1 MKNKFILVL
10 LASLGL
16 SAGTFAA
23 NAVNAQSSIG
33 VANFTTCIQDSK
45 YGKKEQESFEAL
57 KKQMST
63 LLEDTEKQLREISAK
78 FSDAEYLDGL
88 SPDAEE
94 ELKVKFGTLNQE
106 LARYREQ
113 YYQVLNQANMRI
125 MESMNTHISTASEK
139 VQKDKKLDA
148 IANKQAFF
156 SINNHLDVT
165 ALVIKEMDKQFDED
179 AKAQAASAA
188 STKVEESKAQPVQT
202 ADVK

>member
-1 MKNKFILVL
+1 MKNKFVLVL

-16 SAGTFAA
+16 SAGAFAA
-23 NAVNAQSSIG
+23 NAANPQSSIG

-45 YGKKEQESFEAL
+45 YGKQEQESFEAL
-57 KKQMST
+57 KKQMAT

-78 FSDAEYLDGL
+78 FNDAEYLDGL

-125 MESMNTHISTASEK
+125 MESMNTHISAASEK

-156 SINNHLDVT
+156 LSI
-165 ALVIKEMDKQFDED
+165 IIWM
-179 AKAQAASAA
+179 
-188 STKVEESKAQPVQT
+188 
-202 ADVK
+202 

>member
-1 MKNKFILVL
+1 MKNKFVLVL

-16 SAGTFAA
+16 SAGAFAA
-23 NAVNAQSSIG
+23 NAANTQSSIG

-57 KKQMST
+57 KKQMAT

-78 FSDAEYLDGL
+78 FNDAEYLDGL

-125 MESMNTHISTASEK
+125 MESMNTHISAASEK

-165 ALVIKEMDKQFDED
+165 ALVIKEMDKQFEED
-179 AKAQAASAA
+179 TKAQASAAASAKA
-188 STKVEESKAQPVQT
+188 EEAKAQPVQN
-202 ADVK
+202 AVAK